1 MSSYLSYVF
10 YISCGVL
17 MFPLLFPGGVSDQG
31 LIQWVVNLIVAIL
44 IIVIVALFVVFARFA
59 ANYKG
64 QKNRQFLKS
73 FSLVTL
79 YSEGC
84 CFVGNECGIVA
95 QPFH

>member
-10 YISCGVL
+10 YVSCGLL
-17 MFPLLFPGGVSDQG
+17 MFSLLFPGGVSDQG

-64 QKNRQFLKS
+64 KQTQAIF
-73 FSLVTL
+73 
-79 YSEGC
+79 E
-84 CFVGNECGIVA
+84 IVL
-95 QPFH
+95 FW